1 MNKVTRT
8 IDLLVAVLAETDPV
22 KRQDAVDELKILSA
36 IEEIMSQKV
45 DSLETLLKVLGVP
58 CSSLGYDYIFDAVD
72 ILVSEPDAKNQVV
85 SHVYRKIAERHNTTG
100 ASVERAIRH
109 AIECAFNNGDLSI
122 FQKYFGS
129 SVNSRTGKPNNSEFL
144 CRCALEVRKMGGV
157 K

>member
-58 CSSLGYDYIFDAVD
+58 DRKS
-72 ILVSEPDAKNQVV
+72 VV
-85 SHVYRKIAERHNTTG
+85 
-100 ASVERAIRH
+100 
-109 AIECAFNNGDLSI
+109 
-122 FQKYFGS
+122 
-129 SVNSRTGKPNNSEFL
+129 
-144 CRCALEVRKMGGV
+144 
-157 K
+157 